1 VTTGSHLLY
10 SRAATTGS
18 YVRFGTENAS
28 ALLLLMEE
36 IMGIKRRLG
45 IAIAVATAVVLA
57 ALSVV
62 LVVPIVEQ
70 ADAQV
75 APISTLAVPNF
86 TV

>member
-1 VTTGSHLLY
+1 
-10 SRAATTGS
+10 
-18 YVRFGTENAS
+18 
-28 ALLLLMEE
+28 
-36 IMGIKRRLG
+36 MGIKRRLG

-75 APISTLAVPNF
+75 APISTLVVPNF